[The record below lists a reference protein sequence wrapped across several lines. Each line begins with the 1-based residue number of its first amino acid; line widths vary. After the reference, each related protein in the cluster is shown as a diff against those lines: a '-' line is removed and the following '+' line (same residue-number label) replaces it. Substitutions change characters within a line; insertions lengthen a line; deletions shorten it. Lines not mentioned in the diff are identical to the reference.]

1 MGLERDVEAL
11 RSRLVALRSG
21 EPEPEP
27 AAEPERK
34 RTVADYWCAEY
45 ELAHGCRDDAFTSKD
60 AIILARLAKQ
70 FVPAER
76 LAWMIREF
84 HATRDDEW
92 LAQGGYGVEQLAY
105 RSRGLGLRWVKEIRE
120 PQLRRE
126 KLELERELRDLASEP
141 RVLALVKRVAGDP

>member
-1 MGLERDVEAL
+1 MTLERDVEAL
-11 RSRLVALRSG
+11 KAKLAALQSG
-21 EPEPEP
+21 QPEPEP

-70 FVPAER
+70 FAPAER

-84 HATRDDEW
+84 HSTRDDDW
-92 LAQGGYGVEQLAY
+92 LAQGGYAVEQLAY
-105 RSRGLGLRWVKEIRE
+105 RSRGLSLRWVKEIRE
-120 PQLRRE
+120 PMLRRE
-126 KLELERELRDLASEP
+126 KAELERDIRELAAAP
-141 RVLALVKRVAGDP
+141 RVLALVKRVGGE